1 MSFIGGSW
9 FLRILTAR
17 RAGWTVAMTM
27 EFSVADPTLLQGL
40 KKGDLVKF
48 RINPDRVITQIAVK

>member
-1 MSFIGGSW
+1 
-9 FLRILTAR
+9 LRILTAR